1 MAHVPDARVRDPEYG
16 VGVGIKGARRGEK
29 KPKHCHYGR
38 LRDGSFTSSFPIC
51 IKVVICRSGSS
62 ASELQMEMAAINSR
76 HGLSTSTWMQV
87 FGRIGV
93 NVVFERR
100 ANSICLFG
108 VGTRKWVEKEF
119 KRRTYLDCLLGAVFS
134 LVRGHAD
141 SILVGTLQKRKDV

>member
-1 MAHVPDARVRDPEYG
+1 MKKSVQRTEVKFPPQSAVSNIFSSFDDENSDFEQASAAESTSSQYGFAIKSAAMAHVPDARVRDPEYG

-76 HGLSTSTWMQV
+76 HGLSTST
-87 FGRIGV
+87 
-93 NVVFERR
+93 
-100 ANSICLFG
+100 
-108 VGTRKWVEKEF
+108 
-119 KRRTYLDCLLGAVFS
+119 
-134 LVRGHAD
+134 
-141 SILVGTLQKRKDV
+141 